1 MTFQKSQY
9 SRNNSHMIMILVTFC
24 WKTYTNS
31 SPKESVHLQLMI
43 LAFSLIFRPYFG
55 EYACNW
61 PHKRWHHSNE
71 VDLQIHF
78 WGASTNIWV
87 GQVLAISAMALIIS
101 RSQAPLTQI
110 RYTYRFNNHHWHP
123 WKLFLFFHP
132 VKSRLLEK
140 ILDTWTGLAK
150 PQESGFQ
157 NALGVFTQLPET
169 YLKLFWNGFKVLV

>member
-1 MTFQKSQY
+1 MERQLGNKTRVTVDKVCLKPYQSNFCCLDQMTSQKSQY

-71 VDLQIHF
+71 VNLQIHF

-101 RSQAPLTQI
+101 LVPRLPSLRSDTPTDLIIITDI
-110 RYTYRFNNHHWHP
+110 LGSCFC
-123 WKLFLFFHP
+123 FF
-132 VKSRLLEK
+132 
-140 ILDTWTGLAK
+140 IL
-150 PQESGFQ
+150 
-157 NALGVFTQLPET
+157 
-169 YLKLFWNGFKVLV
+169 